1 MKAFLALTTAVATL
15 AFSGAALGGT
25 FITDTLAPGG
35 TPAPVQSYRF
45 ITDTLAPG
53 GTPAPV
59 QGYRFIT
66 DTLAPGNGS
75 AGVVVNSSHGFSWSD
90 AGVGAGA
97 AVGGMLAL
105 IGSALI
111 VVRRQGRLAF

>member
-1 MKAFLALTTAVATL
+1 MKALIALVATIVTMAVA
-15 AFSGAALGGT
+15 GPALGDT

-35 TPAPVQSYRF
+35 SMSPQHRWFLIEHSDQTAQP
-45 ITDTLAPG
+45 
-53 GTPAPV
+53 

-66 DTLAPGNGS
+66 DTLAPGGGAASVS
-75 AGVVVNSSHGFSWSD
+75 APASDGFRWSD

-111 VVRRQGRLAF
+111 VVRRQGRPAV